1 MTTTI
6 APDSPVAVT
15 PRATPPGLK
24 VTQAR
29 VIKSE
34 WIKLRS
40 LRSTLIALGVS
51 VVVVIGLGLLFA
63 AFKSGQIS
71 GPNNGQGGGGPA
83 RGATDPTG
91 ISLSGVTLAQ
101 LIVGSL
107 GVMIAAGEYSTG
119 MIRSSLAAV
128 PKRLP
133 VLWAKIL
140 VFAAVTFVLML
151 VASLLA
157 FLGGQAVLSSGSAAS
172 ASLGDPGVLRAV
184 LGSAVQLAGVGVL
197 GLALGALLRNTAG
210 SVATLF
216 GLTLLLP
223 GLMGLFPDSFANAVS
238 PYLPSNAIGSFVSVT
253 PDSGMLAPGAGLAVF
268 VAYLVVI
275 IGAAAYFL
283 KRRDA

>member
-1 MTTTI
+1 MTTTLT
-6 APDSPVAVT
+6 PDSPAAT
-15 PRATPPGLK
+15 TRRAAPAGLK
-24 VTQAR
+24 VTQVR

-40 LRSTLIALGVS
+40 LRSTLIALGAAA
-51 VVVVIGLGLLFA
+51 VVVIGLGLLFA
-63 AFKSGQIS
+63 AFKSGQIAV
-71 GPNNGQGGGGPA
+71 PKNGQGGGGPA

-133 VLWAKIL
+133 VLWAKVV

-151 VASLLA
+151 VASFLA
-157 FLGGQAVLSSGSAAS
+157 FLGGQAVLSGGGAAS
-172 ASLGDPGVLRAV
+172 ASLSDPGVLRAV
-184 LGSAVQLAGVGVL
+184 LGSAVQLTGVGVL
-197 GLALGALLRNTAG
+197 GLALGALVRNTAG

-216 GLTLLLP
+216 GVTLLLP

-238 PYLPSNAIGSFVSVT
+238 PYLPSNAIGSFVSVHT
-253 PDSGMLAPGAGLAVF
+253 QSGTLAPGAGLAVF
-268 VAYLVVI
+268 AAYLVVV